1 MKNVLIIS
9 YIYPTYN
16 LPAARRHYSWAK
28 YLDKTKYK
36 VTVLTCSNPDS
47 SLSKDSSMNNELPD
61 KTLVAVQS
69 SLKSKISSDL
79 RDSNT
84 ININRDY
91 KTKFKNII
99 VGVEAY
105 F

>member
-1 MKNVLIIS
+1 
-9 YIYPTYN
+9 
-16 LPAARRHYSWAK
+16 
-28 YLDKTKYK
+28 
-36 VTVLTCSNPDS
+36 
-47 SLSKDSSMNNELPD
+47 MNNELPD